1 MVSQMSTEKKADP
14 IAQGKYV
21 PATRGG
27 NFIYTAG
34 MTPRN
39 NGVLILS
46 GKVKIEEPIET
57 YRDAVRQATSNALIA
72 ARNLLKENEHLE
84 QVLSLSVFI
93 NAEENYTSHSR
104 LADYA
109 SEFLYQ
115 EMGEAGI
122 GCRAA
127 IGVSSLPG
135 NAPIEVQMILMASYM
150 NI

>member
-1 MVSQMSTEKKADP
+1 MSIERQANP
-14 IAQGKYV
+14 IPQGKYV

-46 GKVKIEEPIET
+46 GKVNNAEPIET
-57 YRDAVRQATSNALIA
+57 YRDAVRQATSNALTA
-72 ARNLLKENEHLE
+72 ARNMLKENERLE
-84 QVLSLSVFI
+84 RVLSLSVYV
-93 NAEENYTSHSR
+93 NAEENFTGHSR
-104 LADYA
+104 LADFA
-109 SEFLYQ
+109 SEFLFQ
-115 EMGEAGI
+115 EIGEAGI
-122 GCRAA
+122 GSRAA

-135 NAPIEVQMILMASYM
+135 NAPVEVQMVLLASSI